1 MRKIFQ
7 WFVYRKWSVVLGG
20 CGFFVLFILFS
31 YIVHHNHFTQFDFDT
46 TIRLQDHVS
55 RRFDSL
61 FSYLS
66 AFGSFEPM
74 SILLIVLL
82 ILRRKLMGII
92 VLGLF
97 GFLHILE
104 LYGKTFVSHLPPPE
118 FMVRTQH
125 LVQFPQ
131 FHVRLENSYPSG
143 HMGRALFMTTFLG
156 VVGVHS
162 KKLSWIQKVFVIIV
176 LAIYDLTMAI
186 SRIYLG
192 EHWATDV
199 IGGSLLGAAC
209 GLIGAVFVL

>member
-1 MRKIFQ
+1 
-7 WFVYRKWSVVLGG
+7 
-20 CGFFVLFILFS
+20 
-31 YIVHHNHFTQFDFDT
+31 
-46 TIRLQDHVS
+46 
-55 RRFDSL
+55 
-61 FSYLS
+61 
-66 AFGSFEPM
+66 
-74 SILLIVLL
+74 
-82 ILRRKLMGII
+82 MGII